1 MAEKDQDV
9 EKFSEEAVL
18 AWKEKED
25 GLVDAIINPPPPP
38 EGEEK
43 EDDDAE
49 DAPDL
54 EARALEITKL
64 KLKFQLDLIKENE
77 FLHARFSD
85 LPKRKVVKM
94 HKLFKCIFYFLEFTS
109 ESICVEGTQQFFWKK
124 ARHHWNAGLI
134 QKMLDYRYIGKK
146 DHALKKYHTINYIE
160 KNLEGMS

>member
-64 KLKFQLDLIKENE
+64 KLKF
-77 FLHARFSD
+77 
-85 LPKRKVVKM
+85 
-94 HKLFKCIFYFLEFTS
+94 
-109 ESICVEGTQQFFWKK
+109 
-124 ARHHWNAGLI
+124 
-134 QKMLDYRYIGKK
+134 
-146 DHALKKYHTINYIE
+146 
-160 KNLEGMS
+160 